1 MVFKLFTQ
9 KEMEKFVRFIV
20 QKLKDAELFA
30 SQGGPIILTQVFYF
44 SIYSCYFLNLVI
56 GTIFA

>member
-30 SQGGPIILTQVFYF
+30 SQGGPIILTQV
-44 SIYSCYFLNLVI
+44 LNFP
-56 GTIFA
+56 IFF